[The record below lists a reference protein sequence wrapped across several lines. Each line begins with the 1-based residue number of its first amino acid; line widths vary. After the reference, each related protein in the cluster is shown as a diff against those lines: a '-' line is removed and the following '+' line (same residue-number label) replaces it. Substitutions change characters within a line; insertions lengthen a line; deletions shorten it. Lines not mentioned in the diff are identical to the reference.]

1 MDEMNDEFVIDSKSL
16 SALEEEALNTSSDYD
31 MDNWIGPSEE
41 DQQDHDEYQL
51 NRQLEEDFF
60 FPDIPDYYE

>member
-16 SALEEEALNTSSDYD
+16 SALEEALNTSSDYD

-51 NRQLEEDFF
+51 SRQLEEDFF